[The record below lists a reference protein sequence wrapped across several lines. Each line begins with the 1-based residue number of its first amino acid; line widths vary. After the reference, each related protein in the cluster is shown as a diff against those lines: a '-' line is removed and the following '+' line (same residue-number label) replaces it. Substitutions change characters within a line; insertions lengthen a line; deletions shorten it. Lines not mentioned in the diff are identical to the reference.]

1 MTTRTDKILENL
13 NKGMNPVTKRKFGKG
28 PVGTV
33 LTAAKDHLRKTPGPL
48 GSDVWQDEKCKDG
61 AFLSGKC
68 FKSKKQ
74 VDTAISLSKAV
85 KDAGKLNANLKTVV
99 KFVKPTKPVKKA
111 DKARRDSLVVKT
123 LGKRYEDL
131 KREKADINT
140 KRRNAEVSAYVRK
153 KNLEKALSNK
163 KKLENA
169 YKRLQNNHR
178 MALNQL
184 RALSRT
190 ASSPSGGS

>member
-1 MTTRTDKILENL
+1 MSRTDKILENL
-13 NKGMNPVTKRKFGKG
+13 NQGVNPVTKRKFGKG

-33 LTAAKDHLRKTPGPL
+33 LTAAKTHLKKTPGPL

-61 AFLSGKC
+61 ALLNGKC

-85 KDAGKLNANLKTVV
+85 KDAGKVNADKAPKPV
-99 KFVKPTKPVKKA
+99 VKPTKPVKKP
-111 DKARRDSLVVKT
+111 DIKT
-123 LGKRYEDL
+123 LGKRYEAL
-131 KREKADINT
+131 KREKEDINS

-163 KKLENA
+163 KKLEENH
-169 YKRLQNNHR
+169 KRLMNQHR

-184 RALSRT
+184 QALS
-190 ASSPSGGS
+190 

>member
-13 NKGMNPVTKRKFGKG
+13 NQGVNPVTKRKFGKG

-33 LTAAKDHLRKTPGPL
+33 LTAAKGHLRKTPGPL

-61 AFLSGKC
+61 AFLNGKC

-74 VDTAISLSKAV
+74 VETAISLSKAV

-99 KFVKPTKPVKKA
+99 KFVKPTKPVVKP
-111 DKARRDSLVVKT
+111 DIKT
-123 LGKRYEDL
+123 LGKRYEAL
-131 KREKADINT
+131 KREKADSNQQ
-140 KRRNAEVSAYVRK
+140 RRNAEVSAYVRK

-163 KKLENA
+163 KKLEENH
-169 YKRLQNNHR
+169 KRLMNQHR

-184 RALSRT
+184 QALS
-190 ASSPSGGS
+190 